1 MSIKV
6 AAIVAMAQNRCIGVN
21 NDLPWHIPEDLKHF
35 KTMTKS
41 KPVIMGSKTFEAVKN
56 QIGSPLPGRLN
67 IILSRRD
74 YQTDE
79 GCPVVNTLEG
89 AIALAKENATE
100 KGLEE
105 IIIGGG
111 VQIYN
116 LAYPVTDR
124 LYLTKINKDYNGDA
138 YLPEEYLQGWVET
151 ERTDREGDPS
161 YSFLT
166 FEKAA

>member
-6 AAIVAMAQNRCIGVN
+6 AAIVAMAQNRCIGIN

-35 KTMTKS
+35 KKMTAG
-41 KPVIMGSKTFEAVKN
+41 KPVIMGSKTFEAVQN

-74 YQTDE
+74 YQAPE
-79 GCPVVNTLEG
+79 GCPVAHTLDD
-89 AIALAKENATE
+89 ALALAKENAIE
-100 KGLEE
+100 KGLDE

-116 LAYPVTDR
+116 LAHAATDR

-138 YLPEEYLQGWVET
+138 FLPESYLEGWKET
-151 ERTDREGDPS
+151 ERDDRDGDPS
-161 YSFLT
+161 YSFITL
-166 FEKAA
+166 EKAA